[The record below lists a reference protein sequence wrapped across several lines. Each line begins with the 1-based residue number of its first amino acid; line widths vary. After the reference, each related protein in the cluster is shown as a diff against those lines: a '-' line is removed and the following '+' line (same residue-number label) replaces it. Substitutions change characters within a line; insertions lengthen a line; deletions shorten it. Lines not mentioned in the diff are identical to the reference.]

1 MYQIDYEKV
10 IKNLETVI
18 NTLEYD
24 SMRSG
29 GKAKLNVQT
38 LHYLYTLKDKYE
50 KMISKPKPTPT
61 KKEVK

>member
-1 MYQIDYEKV
+1 MYNIDYGKIIDNFEA
-10 IKNLETVI
+10 VI

-38 LHYLYTLKDKYE
+38 LHYLYTMKNEYMK
-50 KMISKPKPTPT
+50 KIKPIKKPI
-61 KKEVK
+61 KEVK